1 MLISFSLR
9 NFLSFK
15 DRYTFSFEATSDKRL
30 EATSVIQHDKLRLL
44 KTAAIYGPNASGKS
58 NFIVALAKFKS
69 TVTKSASEGQ
79 VNERIEVLPF
89 LLSSETE
96 GEPSYFE
103 IEFVSDKTKYR
114 YGFEADGEKVHSEW
128 LFRRKPQAK
137 EVTLF
142 TREKDAI
149 SPSPEHFKEGSGLAK
164 RTRPN
169 ALFLSVCAQF
179 NGEIATVVVSW
190 ISNIRITFSYPRSGA
205 LDLTADYLQDERY
218 REEIVKLARSA
229 DLGISGLSVTELEN
243 PSALSEAV
251 SNEQEEKKKSSG
263 AQRTRKIAVSH
274 AKFDARNRKIGVVE
288 FNLKGLESRGT
299 DKYVTLL
306 GAICRAL
313 RVGGL
318 LVIDEFESRLHPM
331 LTRAI
336 LSLFQGANNTGNA
349 QLLIAT
355 HDTHLMDPDFLR
367 RDQIWFTEKNEYGA
381 SSLFSLSEFDPQ
393 KVRSTSR
400 FDQQYLLGIFGAV
413 PKICLTSHESPQTYG
428 KAKQEAVGTE

>member
-30 EATSVIQHDKLRLL
+30 EATNVIQHDKLRLL

-58 NFIVALAKFKS
+58 NLLTALATLKRI
-69 TVTKSASEGQ
+69 VTQSASEGQ
-79 VNERIEVLPF
+79 VNERIQVLPF
-89 LLSSETE
+89 LLSNETE
-96 GEPSYFE
+96 EEPSYFE

-114 YGFEADGEKVHSEW
+114 YGFEADLEKVHSEW

-137 EVTLF
+137 EITLF
-142 TREKDAI
+142 TRENDEI
-149 SPSPEHFKEGSGLAK
+149 SPSAEHFKEGSGLAK

-179 NGEIATVVVSW
+179 NGEVSTAVVSW
-190 ISNIRITFSYPRSGA
+190 ISNIRMTAGFPRSGPFHT
-205 LDLTADYLQDERY
+205 TAEHLQNERY
-218 REEIVKLARSA
+218 REEIVSLARSA
-229 DLGISGLSVTELEN
+229 DLGISGLSVTEIDN
-243 PSALSEAV
+243 PSPLPEVVA
-251 SNEQEEKKKSSG
+251 NEQERKQS
-263 AQRTRKIAVSH
+263 AAALRTRKISVSH

-299 DKYVTLL
+299 DKFVTLL
-306 GAICRAL
+306 GGICEAL
-313 RVGGL
+313 QNGGL
-318 LVIDEFESRLHPM
+318 LVIDEFESRLHPA

-336 LSLFQGANNTGNA
+336 LSLFQGASNRGNA
-349 QLLIAT
+349 QLLVAT
-355 HDTHLMDPDFLR
+355 HDTHLMDPDLLR
-367 RDQIWFTEKNEYGA
+367 RDQVWFTEKDQYGA

-413 PKICLTSHESPQTYG
+413 PKICLNALDAPHTYG
-428 KAKQEAVGTE
+428 KAKEETLGTK